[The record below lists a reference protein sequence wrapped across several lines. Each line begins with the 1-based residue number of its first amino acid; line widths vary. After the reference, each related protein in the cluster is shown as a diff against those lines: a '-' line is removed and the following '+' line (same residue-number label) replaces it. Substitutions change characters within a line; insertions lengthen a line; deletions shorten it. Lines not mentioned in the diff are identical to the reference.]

1 MPLELKFDVKA
12 DEHGVFDGRELAQE
26 LIGTAY
32 RLLAPY
38 VDGCPA
44 CTDTLFT
51 VIGNRVIDQL
61 HQHKGEALS
70 GGFYYMGKAEERE
83 QGERQADN
91 RPEIKPAPD
100 LRHAQPGL
108 VSVFEDA
115 YDMNKAGTD
124 KVSCECEGDIGRT
137 PEAFEFYRTRGFP
150 ERGRQF
156 QRNRFGRRIR
166 PRAGDY
172 RNPAIRFLDTN
183 LDDAHVLFVAERCR
197 LACCPRRHE
206 AV

>member
-38 VDGCPA
+38 VHGCPA

-70 GGFYYMGKAEERE
+70 GGFYYKGKAEERE
-83 QGERQADN
+83 QGERAHLEAAHDSTLELLREGNAQHN
-91 RPEIKPAPD
+91 PD
-100 LRHAQPGL
+100 DHLPP
-108 VSVFEDA
+108 S
-115 YDMNKAGTD
+115 
-124 KVSCECEGDIGRT
+124 
-137 PEAFEFYRTRGFP
+137 
-150 ERGRQF
+150 
-156 QRNRFGRRIR
+156 
-166 PRAGDY
+166 
-172 RNPAIRFLDTN
+172 
-183 LDDAHVLFVAERCR
+183 
-197 LACCPRRHE
+197 
-206 AV
+206 